1 MDIGAELKGKVGPFP
16 LYVWLLIMTGLAA
29 VVLVFTKK
37 KKGATPATGTPGT
50 PCTQTDGSAGTWD
63 STGTVCQ
70 ATTVSTVNSGSTS
83 LTGSTSA
90 RSWRSASGT
99 ATAGSGSTGTGT
111 TTTSPPVTTTPV
123 TPPVATVPPTSPP
136 VSSAPVTSN
145 PITVIP
151 VGLHTTQVSATS
163 VGVAWIAPTVPAGQG
178 PLTGYTA
185 EVYITATGKSEGPSW
200 TVPASQLYANA
211 GGLKANTGYH
221 INVWCE
227 PAKTGGPHASVSFTT
242 KKS

>member
-1 MDIGAELKGKVGPFP
+1 VDVGAELKGKVGPFP

-29 VVLVFTKK
+29 VVFVLKK
-37 KKGATPATGTPGT
+37 KKSSTAATTGTPGT

-70 ATTVSTVNSGSTS
+70 ATTVSTANQPSM
-83 LTGSTSA
+83 TGSTSA

-111 TTTSPPVTTTPV
+111 ATTSPPVTTTPV

-136 VSSAPVTSN
+136 VSSTPVTSN

-200 TVPASQLYANA
+200 TVPVGQLYANA
-211 GGLKANTGYH
+211 GGLKAGTGYH